1 MLRWRSTAAGWL
13 IIAPAKARAL
23 MFLTEEL
30 LKTPSCK
37 SSAAS
42 AHRAPTSAPSHSK
55 RSANAPLSFASRPN
69 STKSFL
75 ATLPRSKPRNLLTLY
90 PALLDLRTSSAK
102 KARTRGAGQSRR
114 ATLETGLV
122 ALTRCLMMIE
132 NSKPQHCAMLCMQ
145 PPAVCRRPAPLL
157 FSRVRVQAGAHCDQ
171 LISQSV
177 KQQRRQRR
185 QQQTAPSLAL

>member
-1 MLRWRSTAAGWL
+1 MRGRGTGAKAQWAVLQVHAAGTFCV
-13 IIAPAKARAL
+13 PKD
-23 MFLTEEL
+23 E
-30 LKTPSCK
+30 PYP
-37 SSAAS
+37 AAS
-42 AHRAPTSAPSHSK
+42 PSK

-69 STKSFL
+69 STKSFP

-114 ATLETGLV
+114 ATLEMGLV

-145 PPAVCRRPAPLL
+145 PPAVCRRPAPPLL
-157 FSRVRVQAGAHCDQ
+157 ARASASWRP
-171 LISQSV
+171 L
-177 KQQRRQRR
+177 
-185 QQQTAPSLAL
+185 

>member
-1 MLRWRSTAAGWL
+1 MNARPRDRSQCSVGCTAGLRCWHLVR
-13 IIAPAKARAL
+13 PQRRA
-23 MFLTEEL
+23 
-30 LKTPSCK
+30 
-37 SSAAS
+37 
-42 AHRAPTSAPSHSK
+42 
-55 RSANAPLSFASRPN
+55 
-69 STKSFL
+69 
-75 ATLPRSKPRNLLTLY
+75 LPRSKPRNLLTLY